1 MDADDQERQRQWGRV
16 IWERPPALAAGSYQ
30 SFTLRY
36 TAGSLGIDENGGVRI
51 SFRFVSDFAPLQF
64 DDPAADNW
72 VTAHTRPGIR
82 LALEFQRKG
91 NVRPFQKTLFVHV
104 LDGSLAEGDQITIV
118 FGDRSG
124 GARGWRIQTFVE
136 EPFPFRVEADPFGT
150 HDYVVLPEQPG
161 FDIRPAEPHRYHLN
175 LPSQAR
181 VGEPVL
187 LRVKCEDM
195 WGNPL
200 RALAD
205 RPRLALVRE
214 GDEARPVPVAVT
226 PQHDRGVL
234 SYALPGLAEP
244 GVWRARL
251 AEGAVA
257 GGPSNPLRVTAPAEA
272 PLWRMWWGDFHGQTG
287 ETVGAGTVE
296 GYFDFGRHFGFL
308 DGSCHQAN
316 DFQVDGEVWRRI
328 VNAGNSAYEPGAFV
342 TFNGIEWSGNTPMG
356 GDHNVLFNEE
366 DPPLYRSTGWL
377 ARDGKK
383 MEEVAPLSKLYAT
396 LRRHRAMTIPH
407 IGGRP
412 AALDRTDPALERLVE
427 LHSAW
432 GTFEWV
438 YTRAFAKGFKVG
450 FVCNSDGHKSR
461 PGASY
466 PGASTFGTL
475 GGLTCVLAN
484 EKTRDAF
491 WEALSRRRCYGTTGQ
506 RIYVE
511 ATAEGRPMGADLEVA
526 GPFTVEGR
534 VHGTA
539 PLLGVDLFREDRVIE
554 TQAPEALGAGS
565 GGEAWVVIRCGGSR
579 VYGRGRRVD
588 WKGSL
593 ALEGNRLEETT
604 MHGLFNP
611 LQGIQQRDATG
622 LRFDFITTG
631 HSVNLCLRLETPGRG
646 RLVFESGPVSFDLDV
661 AELGPAPRRLYE
673 QPIDQFLDVLAFPV
687 AALPLS
693 LPFRF
698 TAPAPEKPETPY
710 FVRVRQLDEAKAWT
724 SPFYVTRLAA
734 PR

>member
-1 MDADDQERQRQWGRV
+1 MGIGADDQERLRQWGRV

-30 SFTLRY
+30 SFTLAY
-36 TAGSLGIDENGGVRI
+36 TAGSLGIDENGGIRV
-51 SFRFVSDFAPLQF
+51 SFRFVSDFGAFQF
-64 DDPAADNW
+64 TDPAADNY
-72 VTAHTRPGIR
+72 VTAHTRPGLR
-82 LALEFQRKG
+82 LSLEFQRKG
-91 NVRPFQKTLFVHV
+91 NIRPFQKTLFVHV
-104 LDGSLAEGDQITIV
+104 LDGALAEGEQITIV
-118 FGDRSG
+118 FGDGSAG
-124 GARGWRIQTFVE
+124 SRGWRIQTFVE
-136 EPFPFRVEADPFGT
+136 EPFPLRVEADPFGT

-161 FDIRPAEPHRYHLN
+161 FDICAAESHAYRLV
-175 LPSQAR
+175 LPSHAV

-187 LRVKCEDM
+187 LRVKCEDV

-205 RPRLALVRE
+205 RPRLVLTRE
-214 GDEARPVPVAVT
+214 GAEARPFPVTVA
-226 PQHDRGVL
+226 PSHERGVL
-234 SYALPGLAEP
+234 SYALPGFAEA
-244 GVWRARL
+244 GVWRARV
-251 AEGAVA
+251 EQGVVT
-257 GGPSNPLRVTAPAEA
+257 GSPSNPLRVTTDIPRH
-272 PLWRMWWGDFHGQTG
+272 RMWWGDFHGQTG
-287 ETVGAGTVE
+287 ETVGTGTVE
-296 GYFDFGRHFGFL
+296 GYFDFGRHWGFL

-328 VNAGNSAYEPGAFV
+328 VKAGNDAYEPGAFV

-377 ARDGKK
+377 ARDGRK
-383 MEEVAPLSKLYAT
+383 MEEVAPLSRLYAA
-396 LRRHRAMTIPH
+396 LRRHDAMTIPH

-412 AALDRTDPALERLVE
+412 AAFEQTDPELERLVE

-438 YTRAFAKGFKVG
+438 YARAFAKGFKVG

-475 GGLTCVLAN
+475 GGLTCVLAG
-484 EKTRDAF
+484 EKTRDSF
-491 WEALSRRRCYGTTGQ
+491 WEALRSRRCYGTTGQ

-511 ATAEGRPMGADLEVA
+511 AAADGHPMGADVAVA

-539 PLLGVDLFREDRVIE
+539 PLFGVDLFQGERVLE
-554 TQAPEALGAGS
+554 TQVPDMLRAG
-565 GGEAWVVIRCGGSR
+565 GGEPWLVVRCGGSR

-588 WKGSL
+588 WKGRL
-593 ALEGNRLEETT
+593 ALEGNRLREVR

-611 LQGIQQRDATG
+611 LQGIQEQDAQG
-622 LRFDFITTG
+622 LDFDFITTG
-631 HSVNLCLRLETPGRG
+631 HSVNFCVRLEAPARG
-646 RLVFESGPVSFDLDV
+646 RLTFASGPVNFELDL
-661 AELGPAPRRLYE
+661 AELGRTPRRFYE
-673 QPIDQFLDVLAFPV
+673 RPIDQFLEVFACPIEGLPQSLA
-687 AALPLS
+687 
-693 LPFRF
+693 FRF
-698 TAPAPEKPETPY
+698 TAPAPAKPDTPY

-724 SPFYVTRLAA
+724 SPFYVSASGRA
-734 PR
+734 